1 MPERKVRWS
10 DEEDRDALALT
21 EDEFL
26 AAHPHRN
33 YNALRQ
39 RLERL
44 VGTGETYTQ
53 YRVRQAQEAQAAQ
66 MDRLRAPVT
75 VKDRPSDDE
84 YEEFFSLLEAADSA
98 KGVLSPT
105 QESTEFTPPDDG
117 LPVAVAFTGDWHCGA
132 GGVRYDWLR
141 RDIDLIAETDGL
153 YAVGMGDW
161 LEGVNVNTKAASALY
176 SGLFNDGGFQE
187 VYVLR
192 RSQRARGKWLA
203 VLSGNH
209 DEWIYRA
216 AGITRMDQLA
226 GELDAPH
233 FSQGGGTIF
242 ANVGSQ
248 RYVIGVRHNVAGNS
262 RLNTTNAQR
271 RAFDDW
277 PEWDNCHVICVA
289 HLHYNDLHIQ
299 PRRGA
304 RCVYLRSGTYK
315 VIDGYARD
323 AGFTPEWGVPLAIL
337 LPDEQRV
344 IPWRGDDFLE
354 GLRYFRWLRE
364 TYRTSGEF
372 AHAGEAVS

>member
-1 MPERKVRWS
+1 MGGRRVTWS
-10 DEEDRDALALT
+10 AAETEAAFALS

-26 AAHPHRN
+26 ARHPHRTF
-33 YNALRQ
+33 NALRQ
-39 RLERL
+39 RIEAEL
-44 VGTGETYTQ
+44 GGNETYTQ
-53 YRVRQAQEAQAAQ
+53 FRLRQAQEARERAAASPV
-66 MDRLRAPVT
+66 APVT
-75 VKDRPSDDE
+75 VKDRPTDAE
-84 YEEFFSLLEAADSA
+84 YEEFFSLLEAADA
-98 KGVLSPT
+98 ARRTLSPT
-105 QESTEFTPPDDG
+105 QETTEFTAPDG

-141 RDIDLIAETDGL
+141 RDLDLIAETDGV

-161 LEGVNVNTKAASALY
+161 LEGVNVNTKAAPALY

-192 RSQRARGKWLA
+192 RSQRVRGKWLA

-209 DEWIYRA
+209 DEWIYKA

-226 GELDAPH
+226 AELGAPH

-242 ANVGSQ
+242 ASVGSQ

-354 GLRYFRWLRE
+354 GLDYFRWLRGQYAE
-364 TYRTSGEF
+364 GRRG
-372 AHAGEAVS
+372 AA